1 MGKFAAVYDLPAGEQ
16 LLVILVRDEQTG
28 EPMVQYITQIGDEM
42 ASAMVPVLDEVDKL
56 DHLKQLSAYEETRQ
70 AILNIPE
77 DHVKIIRMKFV
88 QDLKAL
94 GNGPRP
100 TKEDNTKCQPN

>member
-1 MGKFAAVYDLPAGEQ
+1 
-16 LLVILVRDEQTG
+16 
-28 EPMVQYITQIGDEM
+28 MVQYITQIGDEM
-42 ASAMVPVLDEVDKL
+42 ASAMVPVLEGADRFDR
-56 DHLKQLSAYEETRQ
+56 LKQLAAYEEARQ
-70 AILNIPE
+70 AILNTPE